1 MKIFGEHDN
10 GKEFSIVV
18 SGNFETLVKQISV
31 NKIIRLNVILPAKM
45 SYKKFEPLNL
55 DGMSVW
61 GINEDNTTIRLFDYT
76 VDKKEFDT
84 YCFNFYEGGDKFYPI
99 QIKWG
104 GYIAVFNVWLSS
116 DIGEIEEM
124 GLNVYVGEGMPV
136 GKIEEGSIWIKRY
149 ANHKKIY
156 IFDKIDSDDDFDNS
170 ILIFTRDGFE
180 LVNLYSGEG
189 FTSELRVRQIQ
200 YSNGELV
207 QILPY
212 WIYRSGE
219 WVSTEN
225 TRTQGVKLKLK
236 NSSINVNNDFNQT
249 QFVGVETILINEVEN
264 EYEGLTETFKINV
277 NEVIEIGLSSM
288 NETITI

>member
-1 MKIFGEHDN
+1 MKIFGENDN
-10 GKEFSIVV
+10 GKDFSIIVN
-18 SGNFETLVKQISV
+18 GNFEPLIKQISV
-31 NKIIRLNVILPAKM
+31 FKVKRLNVILPQKV

-55 DGMSVW
+55 TGMSVW
-61 GINEDNTTIRLFDYT
+61 GINEDNTTIKLYDYT
-76 VDKKEFDT
+76 VDKKEFDK

-104 GYIAVFNVWLSS
+104 EYVAVFNVWLSS

-124 GLNVYVGEGMPV
+124 GLNVYVGEGVPV
-136 GKIEEGSIWIKRY
+136 GKIEEGSIWIKRF

-219 WVSTEN
+219 WISTVN
-225 TRTQGVKLKLK
+225 TRTQGVKLKFK
-236 NSSINVNNDFNQT
+236 NFSVNVDNNFNDAG
-249 QFVGVETILINEVEN
+249 FIGVESFNFSEIEN
-264 EYEGLTETFKINV
+264 EFGNISEIFNMDV
-277 NEVIEIGLSSM
+277 NEFEEISLSSM
-288 NETITI
+288 EENVVI

>member
-18 SGNFETLVKQISV
+18 SGNFETLIKQISV
-31 NKIIRLNVILPAKM
+31 DKIVRLNVVLPAKM

-61 GINEDNTTIRLFDYT
+61 GINEDNTTIQLFDYT

-104 GYIAVFNVWLSS
+104 DYIAVFNVWLSS

-124 GLNVYVGEGMPV
+124 GLNVYVGEGVPV

-212 WIYRSGE
+212 WIYRNGE
-219 WVSTEN
+219 WISTAN

-236 NSSINVNNDFNQT
+236 NFSINANNDFN
-249 QFVGVETILINEVEN
+249 ETDFIGNESFSFSEIEN
-264 EYEGLTETFKINV
+264 EFGSLNETFAINV
-277 NEVIEIGLSSM
+277 NETIEIGLSSM
-288 NETITI
+288 VENVTI

>member
-18 SGNFETLVKQISV
+18 SGNFETLIKQISV
-31 NKIIRLNVILPAKM
+31 DKIVRLNVILPAKM

-61 GINEDNTTIRLFDYT
+61 GINEDNTTIQLFDYT

-84 YCFNFYEGGDKFYPI
+84 YCFNFYEGGNKFYPI

-124 GLNVYVGEGMPV
+124 GLNVYVGEGVPV

-212 WIYRSGE
+212 WIYRNGE
-219 WVSTEN
+219 WIQTQN
-225 TRTQGVKLKLK
+225 TQTQGIKIKLK
-236 NSSINVNNDFNQT
+236 NKRLNIDSFGDLGLVFNES
-249 QFVGVETILINEVEN
+249 FLIDEVEKDEEVFEEIFSLN
-264 EYEGLTETFKINV
+264 LNFTDGINLSFTEAYQI
-277 NEVIEIGLSSM
+277 I
-288 NETITI
+288 

>member
-18 SGNFETLVKQISV
+18 SGNFETLIKQISV
-31 NKIIRLNVILPAKM
+31 DKIVRLNVILPAKM

-61 GINEDNTTIRLFDYT
+61 GVNEDNTTIRLFNYT

-104 GYIAVFNVWLSS
+104 DYIAVFNVWLSS

-124 GLNVYVGEGMPV
+124 GLNVYVGEGTPV

-156 IFDKIDSDDDFDNS
+156 IFDKIDSGDDFDNS

-200 YSNGELV
+200 YSNGGLV

-219 WVSTEN
+219 WISTEN
-225 TRTQGVKLKLK
+225 TRAQGVKFKLK
-236 NSSINVNNDFNQT
+236 NFSINVNNSFNET
-249 QFVGVETILINEVEN
+249 QFVGIESILINEVEN
-264 EYEGLTETFKINV
+264 EYGSLNETFEINV

-288 NETITI
+288 NESITI

>member
-18 SGNFETLVKQISV
+18 SGNFETLIKQISV
-31 NKIIRLNVILPAKM
+31 DKIVRLNVILPAKM

-61 GINEDNTTIRLFDYT
+61 GINEDNTTIQLFDYT

-84 YCFNFYEGGDKFYPI
+84 YCFNFYEGGNKFYPI

-124 GLNVYVGEGMPV
+124 GLNVYVGEGVPV

-149 ANHKKIY
+149 ASHKKIY

-212 WIYRSGE
+212 WIYRNGE
-219 WVSTEN
+219 WISTAN

-236 NSSINVNNDFNQT
+236 NFSINVNNNFNET
-249 QFVGVETILINEVEN
+249 SFVGVESFSFSEIEN
-264 EYEGLTETFKINV
+264 EYGNLNETFAINV
-277 NEVIEIGLSSM
+277 NETIEIGLSSIVE
-288 NETITI
+288 NITI

>member
-1 MKIFGEHDN
+1 MKTFGEHDN
-10 GKEFSIVV
+10 GKEFSIVA
-18 SGNFETLVKQISV
+18 SGNFETLIKQVSV
-31 NKIIRLNVILPAKM
+31 DKIVRLNVILPAKM

-61 GINEDNTTIRLFDYT
+61 GINEDNTTIQLFDYT

-124 GLNVYVGEGMPV
+124 GLNVYVGEGVPV

-219 WVSTEN
+219 WISTAN

-236 NSSINVNNDFNQT
+236 NFSINVNNDFNET
-249 QFVGVETILINEVEN
+249 NFVGNESFSFSEIEN
-264 EYEGLTETFKINV
+264 EFGSLNETFTINV
-277 NEVIEIGLSSM
+277 NETIEIGLSSM
-288 NETITI
+288 VENVTI

>member
-18 SGNFETLVKQISV
+18 SGNFETLIKQISV
-31 NKIIRLNVILPAKM
+31 DKIVRLNVVLPAKM

-61 GINEDNTTIRLFDYT
+61 GINEDNTTIQLFDYT

-124 GLNVYVGEGMPV
+124 GLNVYVGEGVPV

-212 WIYRSGE
+212 WIYRNGE
-219 WVSTEN
+219 WISTAN

-236 NSSINVNNDFNQT
+236 NFSINANNDFN
-249 QFVGVETILINEVEN
+249 ETDFIGNESFSFSEIEN
-264 EYEGLTETFKINV
+264 EFGSLNETFAINV
-277 NEVIEIGLSSM
+277 NETIEIGLSSM
-288 NETITI
+288 VENVTI

>member
-1 MKIFGEHDN
+1 M
-10 GKEFSIVV
+10 
-18 SGNFETLVKQISV
+18 
-31 NKIIRLNVILPAKM
+31 
-45 SYKKFEPLNL
+45 
-55 DGMSVW
+55 
-61 GINEDNTTIRLFDYT
+61 
-76 VDKKEFDT
+76 DKKEFDT

-104 GYIAVFNVWLSS
+104 DYVAVFNVWLSS

-124 GLNVYVGEGMPV
+124 GLNVYVGEGVPV

-180 LVNLYSGEG
+180 LVNLYSGES

-212 WIYRSGE
+212 WIYRNGE
-219 WVSTEN
+219 WIQTQN
-225 TRTQGVKLKLK
+225 TQTQGIKIKLK
-236 NSSINVNNDFNQT
+236 NKRIGIEDFSNIALVLNETYSFND
-249 QFVGVETILINEVEN
+249 VEKEE
-264 EYEGLTETFKINV
+264 ETFEETFSLNLNIV
-277 NEVIEIGLSSM
+277 DEISF
-288 NETITI
+288 NFTTNYEII